1 MLEDI
6 FADGERIV
14 SGVFKTLFGVS
25 KTFFSKGGGDVG
37 SKGFGHSAKMSSSIK
52 DQGFYCHFR

>member
-25 KTFFSKGGGDVG
+25 KTFTTNIAASFGEKGL
-37 SKGFGHSAKMSSSIK
+37 
-52 DQGFYCHFR
+52 